1 VGKALKGPICTYE
14 YSGGVNTDHSV
25 VVGLVATTVAHE
37 MGHNFGMEHD
47 TNECSCPDERCIMA
61 PSSSAVAP
69 KHWSSC
75 SLNYL
80 LLAFTHGMD
89 YCLKNKPA
97 ALFDGPVC
105 GNGFVEPGEQC
116 DCGLSEHCDNTCCN
130 ATTCMLHSNASCATG
145 ECCDLSTC
153 KPKNAGTMC
162 RSADYECDL
171 PEYCTGQSEYCPAD
185 IYKMDT
191 EVCDNGK
198 AFCYHGFCRTR
209 TDQCKLLWG
218 ETGKSS
224 DEQCYRMNVKG
235 DRHGNCGYNKFNQSY
250 FKCNNE
256 NVLCGM
262 LHCKHLNER
271 LEFGMESVSILS
283 HSFLNLKGS
292 IVACRTAI
300 VDLGINQV
308 DPGLAPDGA
317 KCGDGKMCVNQ
328 KCMSVASLQL
338 QGQTCPH
345 DCNNNGWCNNLG
357 HCHCRDGY
365 APPFCED
372 PGPGG
377 SEDSGPASDPEAR
390 KEFVIALF
398 VIFLGIIPGMVLLAL
413 LSYYMKHNLLYFR
426 SAKPSAPT
434 YVKDCLFS
442 SFQHVLSACRGGSL
456 FSSRSASGGSNTPNN
471 IRNLEIK
478 QTGLVSTTNADVIIR
493 SNTITK
499 NTNRESGGRRLSLKN
514 IKGLKL
520 NTSLR
525 AKKDCGSSQNSE
537 TPATTE
543 TVCFES
549 PMVVVSV
556 RDLARRFDQTP
567 QKM

>member
-1 VGKALKGPICTYE
+1 
-14 YSGGVNTDHSV
+14 
-25 VVGLVATTVAHE
+25 
-37 MGHNFGMEHD
+37 
-47 TNECSCPDERCIMA
+47 
-61 PSSSAVAP
+61 
-69 KHWSSC
+69 
-75 SLNYL
+75 
-80 LLAFTHGMD
+80 
-89 YCLKNKPA
+89 
-97 ALFDGPVC
+97 
-105 GNGFVEPGEQC
+105 
-116 DCGLSEHCDNTCCN
+116 
-130 ATTCMLHSNASCATG
+130 
-145 ECCDLSTC
+145 
-153 KPKNAGTMC
+153 
-162 RSADYECDL
+162 
-171 PEYCTGQSEYCPAD
+171 
-185 IYKMDT
+185 
-191 EVCDNGK
+191 
-198 AFCYHGFCRTR
+198 
-209 TDQCKLLWG
+209 
-218 ETGKSS
+218 
-224 DEQCYRMNVKG
+224 
-235 DRHGNCGYNKFNQSY
+235 
-250 FKCNNE
+250 
-256 NVLCGM
+256 M

-390 KEFVIALF
+390 KEFVIALL

-499 NTNRESGGRRLSLKN
+499 STNRESGGRRLSLKN

>member
-1 VGKALKGPICTYE
+1 VPARLQQQRLVQQSGALPLQRRLRSPVLRGPRTWRLGGQRSGVGSRRYVVDSRKWHLK
-14 YSGGVNTDHSV
+14 V
-25 VVGLVATTVAHE
+25 
-37 MGHNFGMEHD
+37 
-47 TNECSCPDERCIMA
+47 
-61 PSSSAVAP
+61 
-69 KHWSSC
+69 
-75 SLNYL
+75 
-80 LLAFTHGMD
+80 
-89 YCLKNKPA
+89 
-97 ALFDGPVC
+97 
-105 GNGFVEPGEQC
+105 FV
-116 DCGLSEHCDNTCCN
+116 S
-130 ATTCMLHSNASCATG
+130 
-145 ECCDLSTC
+145 
-153 KPKNAGTMC
+153 
-162 RSADYECDL
+162 
-171 PEYCTGQSEYCPAD
+171 
-185 IYKMDT
+185 
-191 EVCDNGK
+191 
-198 AFCYHGFCRTR
+198 
-209 TDQCKLLWG
+209 
-218 ETGKSS
+218 
-224 DEQCYRMNVKG
+224 
-235 DRHGNCGYNKFNQSY
+235 
-250 FKCNNE
+250 
-256 NVLCGM
+256 
-262 LHCKHLNER
+262 
-271 LEFGMESVSILS
+271 
-283 HSFLNLKGS
+283 
-292 IVACRTAI
+292 
-300 VDLGINQV
+300 
-308 DPGLAPDGA
+308 
-317 KCGDGKMCVNQ
+317 
-328 KCMSVASLQL
+328 
-338 QGQTCPH
+338 
-345 DCNNNGWCNNLG
+345 
-357 HCHCRDGY
+357 
-365 APPFCED
+365 
-372 PGPGG
+372 
-377 SEDSGPASDPEAR
+377 AR

-499 NTNRESGGRRLSLKN
+499 STNRESGGRRLSLKN

>member
-1 VGKALKGPICTYE
+1 
-14 YSGGVNTDHSV
+14 
-25 VVGLVATTVAHE
+25 
-37 MGHNFGMEHD
+37 
-47 TNECSCPDERCIMA
+47 
-61 PSSSAVAP
+61 
-69 KHWSSC
+69 
-75 SLNYL
+75 
-80 LLAFTHGMD
+80 
-89 YCLKNKPA
+89 
-97 ALFDGPVC
+97 
-105 GNGFVEPGEQC
+105 
-116 DCGLSEHCDNTCCN
+116 
-130 ATTCMLHSNASCATG
+130 
-145 ECCDLSTC
+145 
-153 KPKNAGTMC
+153 
-162 RSADYECDL
+162 
-171 PEYCTGQSEYCPAD
+171 
-185 IYKMDT
+185 
-191 EVCDNGK
+191 
-198 AFCYHGFCRTR
+198 
-209 TDQCKLLWG
+209 
-218 ETGKSS
+218 
-224 DEQCYRMNVKG
+224 
-235 DRHGNCGYNKFNQSY
+235 
-250 FKCNNE
+250 
-256 NVLCGM
+256 
-262 LHCKHLNER
+262 
-271 LEFGMESVSILS
+271 
-283 HSFLNLKGS
+283 
-292 IVACRTAI
+292 
-300 VDLGINQV
+300 
-308 DPGLAPDGA
+308 
-317 KCGDGKMCVNQ
+317 
-328 KCMSVASLQL
+328 MSVASLQL

-377 SEDSGPASDPEAR
+377 SEDSGPASDPEGTSFDSRKWHLKVFVSAR

>member
-1 VGKALKGPICTYE
+1 LRPLGESLGVARTNPVYE
-14 YSGGVNTDHSV
+14 SV
-25 VVGLVATTVAHE
+25 L
-37 MGHNFGMEHD
+37 
-47 TNECSCPDERCIMA
+47 
-61 PSSSAVAP
+61 
-69 KHWSSC
+69 
-75 SLNYL
+75 
-80 LLAFTHGMD
+80 
-89 YCLKNKPA
+89 
-97 ALFDGPVC
+97 
-105 GNGFVEPGEQC
+105 Q
-116 DCGLSEHCDNTCCN
+116 
-130 ATTCMLHSNASCATG
+130 
-145 ECCDLSTC
+145 TC

-499 NTNRESGGRRLSLKN
+499 STNRESGGRRLSLKN

>member
-1 VGKALKGPICTYE
+1 LRPLGESLGVARTNPVYE
-14 YSGGVNTDHSV
+14 SV
-25 VVGLVATTVAHE
+25 L
-37 MGHNFGMEHD
+37 
-47 TNECSCPDERCIMA
+47 
-61 PSSSAVAP
+61 
-69 KHWSSC
+69 
-75 SLNYL
+75 
-80 LLAFTHGMD
+80 
-89 YCLKNKPA
+89 
-97 ALFDGPVC
+97 
-105 GNGFVEPGEQC
+105 Q
-116 DCGLSEHCDNTCCN
+116 
-130 ATTCMLHSNASCATG
+130 
-145 ECCDLSTC
+145 TC

-317 KCGDGKMCVNQ
+317 KCGDGKV
-328 KCMSVASLQL
+328 K
-338 QGQTCPH
+338 
-345 DCNNNGWCNNLG
+345 
-357 HCHCRDGY
+357 R
-365 APPFCED
+365 
-372 PGPGG
+372 
-377 SEDSGPASDPEAR
+377 R
-390 KEFVIALF
+390 K
-398 VIFLGIIPGMVLLAL
+398 
-413 LSYYMKHNLLYFR
+413 
-426 SAKPSAPT
+426 
-434 YVKDCLFS
+434 
-442 SFQHVLSACRGGSL
+442 
-456 FSSRSASGGSNTPNN
+456 SSRSPQ
-471 IRNLEIK
+471 RR
-478 QTGLVSTTNADVIIR
+478 STRCRCA
-493 SNTITK
+493 
-499 NTNRESGGRRLSLKN
+499 
-514 IKGLKL
+514 
-520 NTSLR
+520 
-525 AKKDCGSSQNSE
+525 
-537 TPATTE
+537 
-543 TVCFES
+543 
-549 PMVVVSV
+549 
-556 RDLARRFDQTP
+556 
-567 QKM
+567 